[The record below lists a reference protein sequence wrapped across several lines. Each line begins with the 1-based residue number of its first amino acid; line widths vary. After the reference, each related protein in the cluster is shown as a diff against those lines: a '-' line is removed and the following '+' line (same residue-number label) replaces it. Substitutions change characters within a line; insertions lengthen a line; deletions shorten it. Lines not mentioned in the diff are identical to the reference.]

1 MQNMTSTETI
11 LLRILNTV
19 LSNNDLK
26 EIKTLHPDASLQSDL
41 EMDSIILAELTVRI
55 EDEFDVDVF
64 ENGMV
69 HTVKDILILLGKE

>member
-1 MQNMTSTETI
+1 MEATLFQI
-11 LLRILNTV
+11 INTV

-26 EIKTLHPDASLQSDL
+26 TIDKIDPTLSLQGAL

-55 EDEFDVDVF
+55 EDEFDVDIF

-69 HTVKDILILLGKE
+69 HTIQDILDILKV

>member
-1 MQNMTSTETI
+1 MEAK
-11 LLRILNTV
+11 LLEIINTV
-19 LSNNDLK
+19 LRNNDLK
-26 EIKTLHPDASLQSDL
+26 TIDKINPILSLQTDL

-69 HTVKDILILLGKE
+69 HTIKDILDIIES

>member
-1 MQNMTSTETI
+1 MEEKLFEIINK
-11 LLRILNTV
+11 V

-26 EIKTLHPDASLQSDL
+26 AIDKLDPKLSLQGEL

-55 EDEFDVDVF
+55 EDEFEIDIF

-69 HTVKDILILLGKE
+69 HTIQDIMDILKK

>member
-1 MQNMTSTETI
+1 MEAKLFEIINI
-11 LLRILNTV
+11 V

-26 EIKTLHPDASLQSDL
+26 TIDKINPTLSLQTDL

-69 HTVKDILILLGKE
+69 HTVKDILDIIKS

>member
-1 MQNMTSTETI
+1 METK
-11 LLRILNTV
+11 LLQIFNTV

-26 EIKTLHPDASLQSDL
+26 EIDTLTATHSLQTDL

-55 EDEFDVDVF
+55 EDEFDVDIF

-69 HTVKDILILLGKE
+69 HTIQDIMNILKS

>member
-1 MQNMTSTETI
+1 MEAALFQI
-11 LLRILNTV
+11 INTV

-26 EIKTLHPDASLQSDL
+26 TIDKVDPNLSLQGDL

-55 EDEFDVDVF
+55 EDEFDVDIF

-69 HTVKDILILLGKE
+69 HTIQDILNILKA

>member
-1 MQNMTSTETI
+1 MEAKLFEIINI
-11 LLRILNTV
+11 V
-19 LSNNDLK
+19 LINNDLK
-26 EIKTLHPDASLQSDL
+26 TIDAIDPVLSLQNDL

-69 HTVKDILILLGKE
+69 HTIKDIFDILKT

>member
-1 MQNMTSTETI
+1 METK
-11 LLRILNTV
+11 LLQIFNIV

-26 EIKTLHPDASLQSDL
+26 GIDTLMATHSLQTDL

-55 EDEFDVDVF
+55 EDEFDVDIF

-69 HTVKDILILLGKE
+69 HTIQDILNILKS

>member
-1 MQNMTSTETI
+1 MEEKLFEI
-11 LLRILNTV
+11 INTV
-19 LSNNDLK
+19 LNNNELK
-26 EIKTLHPDASLQSDL
+26 KIDKIDPTLSLQNDL

-69 HTVKDILILLGKE
+69 HTIEDIVDILKN

>member
-1 MQNMTSTETI
+1 METK
-11 LLRILNTV
+11 LLQIFNIV

-26 EIKTLHPDASLQSDL
+26 EIDTLTAIHSLQTDL

-55 EDEFDVDVF
+55 EDEFDVDIF

-69 HTVKDILILLGKE
+69 HTIQDIMNILKS